1 VTFEGAIPAKH
12 EIYFSLSDNTR
23 FRAPTVTIT
32 DAGGVDIEELPRERI
47 QVIPFDAL
55 SGFKGFVVS
64 NAMRALN
71 APPKII
77 SPLVQHLPLLWELYH
92 SYGMTLLEINPI
104 RMMPQGNRLVPVACD
119 FKCAFDINDTNW
131 KRLDL
136 PPRVF
141 ASSYSRFE
149 QEINRLRTYQGQSD
163 VFVINPHGT
172 VTPMTFG
179 GGANAL
185 VTELLGESA
194 TISTDFGGN
203 PPYEKMRQVAE
214 ICYGHWLPQ
223 SNVLFIVGGKANNTD
238 IFETFRAMADALR
251 AHFAK
256 RGPSPLFVV
265 ALRGGPR
272 VVQGMAYLRDT
283 LDALDIP
290 HRMFGFTSS
299 MGEVVDY
306 VKRLD
311 DWMIR
316 EGRAQIAERMGVSP
330 APPKPP
336 RAVELVSPT
345 PDSRTDG

>member
-1 VTFEGAIPAKH
+1 
-12 EIYFSLSDNTR
+12 
-23 FRAPTVTIT
+23 
-32 DAGGVDIEELPRERI
+32 
-47 QVIPFDAL
+47 
-55 SGFKGFVVS
+55 
-64 NAMRALN
+64 
-71 APPKII
+71 
-77 SPLVQHLPLLWELYH
+77 
-92 SYGMTLLEINPI
+92 
-104 RMMPQGNRLVPVACD
+104 
-119 FKCAFDINDTNW
+119 
-131 KRLDL
+131 L

-141 ASSYSRFE
+141 ASSYSHFE

-185 VTELLGESA
+185 VTELLGDCA

-214 ICYGHWLPQ
+214 ICYSHWLPK

-251 AHFAK
+251 SHFAK
-256 RGPSPLFVV
+256 HGPSPLFVV

-272 VVQGMAYLRDT
+272 VIQGMAYLRDT

-299 MGEVVDY
+299 MGEVVDH

-316 EGRAQIAERMGVSP
+316 EGRAMIAQRMGVSP
-330 APPKPP
+330 TLPEPKPTG
-336 RAVELVSPT
+336 ELVPPS
-345 PDSRTDG
+345 PDSRILV